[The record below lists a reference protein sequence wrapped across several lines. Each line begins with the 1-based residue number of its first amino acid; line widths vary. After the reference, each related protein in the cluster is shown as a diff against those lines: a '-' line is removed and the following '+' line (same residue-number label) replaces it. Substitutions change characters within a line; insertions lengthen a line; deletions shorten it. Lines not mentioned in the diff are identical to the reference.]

1 MKKIKFL
8 IGLIFII
15 LLIVFILIFSRQ
27 YKNNTTLSETE
38 INEISTYI
46 KDIYNIHYAIPE
58 FDNINNADE
67 FWIYDNI
74 NQYLSNHKEF
84 ANRNLEGNYT
94 YEEISNFAK
103 TLYGSNFSLEIPK
116 QNPAMIYYEDT
127 NTYGIPSYN
136 VESLKECQIENIK
149 KNGNLYIIKI
159 IDYTISFAP
168 PLRI

>member
-15 LLIVFILIFSRQ
+15 LLIVFIFSNQSR
-27 YKNNTTLSETE
+27 NNTTLSEKEITE
-38 INEISTYI
+38 ISAYI

-58 FDNINNADE
+58 FDDINKADE
-67 FWIYDNI
+67 FWICDNI

-84 ANRNLEGNYT
+84 ENRNLEGNYT

-103 TLYGSNFSLEIPK
+103 TLYGSNFSLEIPR

-136 VESLKECQIENIK
+136 VESLKECQIENIEK
-149 KNGNLYIIKI
+149 KGDLYIVKI
-159 IDYTISFAP
+159 IDYTISFVP
-168 PLRI
+168 PLRFY